1 MGDDPLA
8 FPHVE
13 VFSINQN
20 CGVLILTGAN
30 MPSQWDRLCEILERA
45 ETMPAKYKA
54 AYVKSAVT
62 ALSLECHAADKSAL
76 ALRSMPSKMK
86 KKTNGH
92 KPRKKHHS
100 AI

>member
-1 MGDDPLA
+1 
-8 FPHVE
+8 
-13 VFSINQN
+13 
-20 CGVLILTGAN
+20 

-62 ALSLECHAADKSAL
+62 ALSLECHAAEKSARD
-76 ALRSMPSKMK
+76 LRSVPSKMK
-86 KKTNGH
+86 KKTNGQ
-92 KPRKKHHS
+92 KPRKKRRA

>member
-1 MGDDPLA
+1 
-8 FPHVE
+8 
-13 VFSINQN
+13 
-20 CGVLILTGAN
+20 
-30 MPSQWDRLCEILERA
+30 MPSQWNKLCEILERA

-62 ALSLECHAADKSAL
+62 ALSLECHAAEKSARD
-76 ALRSMPSKMK
+76 LRSMPSIMK

-92 KPRKKHHS
+92 NPRKKRRD

>member
-1 MGDDPLA
+1 
-8 FPHVE
+8 
-13 VFSINQN
+13 
-20 CGVLILTGAN
+20 
-30 MPSQWDRLCEILERA
+30 MPSQWNRLCEILERA

-62 ALSLECHAADKSAL
+62 ALSLECHAAEKSARD
-76 ALRSMPSKMK
+76 LRSMPSKMK

-92 KPRKKHHS
+92 NPRKKRRA